1 MDSPAGLLAKFW
13 FYTTH
18 RARTIVG
25 MTTLVVTRSEDN
37 SISHT
42 FQEEP
47 LLAEGDVLVNVSHS
61 SLNYKD
67 AMALDGNKGV
77 MRINPLVPGI
87 DVVGTVAESS
97 DPRLPVGALVAAF
110 GDGLGEFRHGGYTT
124 QQRVNAQ
131 ATLPVPAH
139 FTAADAAAIGTAGY
153 TAAICVN
160 QLLAHGATEGHV
172 LVTGATGGV
181 GSIAVQLLKSL
192 GFEVTAVTGRVD
204 SESEYLQA
212 LGADHIIDRS
222 ALSETGRPLQKAL
235 YDGAVDTAG
244 STVLANV
251 LAQIKWGGVVA
262 ATGMAAGPDL
272 PASVLPFILRGIV
285 LAGGNSVDAPLKV
298 REDAWKLLDEH
309 LDLEMLHSISNI
321 IALDDVADA
330 AKELLAGTHHGR
342 TIVEI

>member
-1 MDSPAGLLAKFW
+1 MYFAGKTLI
-13 FYTTH
+13 H
-18 RARTIVG
+18 NGRTIVG
-25 MTTLVVTRSEDN
+25 MSTLKVTRNEDG
-37 SISHT
+37 SISHA
-42 FQEEP
+42 FEDEP
-47 LLAEGDVLVNVSHS
+47 ILAEGDVLVNVSHS

-87 DVVGTVAESS
+87 DVVGNVAESN
-97 DPRLPVGALVAAF
+97 DERLPEGALVAAF

-124 QQRVNAQ
+124 KQRVNAN
-131 ATLPVPAH
+131 ATLVVPER

-160 QLLAHGATEGHV
+160 QLLTHGTREGHV

-222 ALSETGRPLQKAL
+222 ELSETGRPLQKAL

-309 LDLEMLHSISNI
+309 LDLEMLHSISSTV
-321 IALDDVADA
+321 ALDDVADA

>member
-1 MDSPAGLLAKFW
+1 M
-13 FYTTH
+13 
-18 RARTIVG
+18 
-25 MTTLVVTRSEDN
+25 
-37 SISHT
+37 
-42 FQEEP
+42 
-47 LLAEGDVLVNVSHS
+47 
-61 SLNYKD
+61 
-67 AMALDGNKGV
+67 
-77 MRINPLVPGI
+77 
-87 DVVGTVAESS
+87 
-97 DPRLPVGALVAAF
+97 
-110 GDGLGEFRHGGYTT
+110 
-124 QQRVNAQ
+124 
-131 ATLPVPAH
+131 
-139 FTAADAAAIGTAGY
+139 
-153 TAAICVN
+153 
-160 QLLAHGATEGHV
+160 